1 MAAAG
6 VAINLCRPGG
16 LSAETLKV
24 RWDRINP
31 VQGFSGSFPPVS
43 GGTGKSPFKLGVI
56 AVIIWGTYRDKAF
69 PLVETSLLT
78 PVWQAVEMT
87 WRMLYQ
93 MVVRICLFLL
103 VMAVGD
109 YMYQR
114 YEYYRNLR
122 MTKKEV
128 KDEYKQTEGDP
139 LIRSRIRRQQREMA
153 ARRMM
158 SQVPR
163 ADVVITNPTQLAV
176 ALRYDP
182 EEMSAP
188 GFGERRRLPGGEDP
202 RRGH

>member
-1 MAAAG
+1 
-6 VAINLCRPGG
+6 
-16 LSAETLKV
+16 
-24 RWDRINP
+24 
-31 VQGFSGSFPPVS
+31 
-43 GGTGKSPFKLGVI
+43 
-56 AVIIWGTYRDKAF
+56 
-69 PLVETSLLT
+69 
-78 PVWQAVEMT
+78 
-87 WRMLYQ
+87 

-188 GFGERRRLPGGEDP
+188 QVLAKGEGYLAERIRAVATEHNVPVVENKPLARALYKTVEVDDYIPAHLYQAVAEVLAFIYQLRGGRRAQAWR
-202 RRGH
+202 